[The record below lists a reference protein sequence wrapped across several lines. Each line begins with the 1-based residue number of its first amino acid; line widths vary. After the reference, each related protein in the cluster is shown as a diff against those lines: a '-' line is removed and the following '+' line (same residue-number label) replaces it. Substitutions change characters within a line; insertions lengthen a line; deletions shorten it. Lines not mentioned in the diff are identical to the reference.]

1 MGGRNWNTAQAEDES
16 MSRML
21 EPNEM
26 LTVNRSLLLLT
37 VYTISGSCQAGY
49 GGQRLLA
56 LEANVIHH
64 MTPDS
69 S

>member
-1 MGGRNWNTAQAEDES
+1 